1 MKRGKKQSNDEPVVS
16 KEFVKSTYLLH
27 PVVKENLQ
35 FIALAE
41 KTEQTDLVRKAIEE
55 LIRDRGLDPMVPPK
69 YELKKAVAS

>member
-1 MKRGKKQSNDEPVVS
+1 MKRGKKQSNGDPVVS

-27 PVVKENLQ
+27 PVIKENLQ

-55 LIRDRGLDPMVPPK
+55 LIRERGLDPMVPPSYGVK
-69 YELKKAVAS
+69 TVKR